1 MTPYQ
6 LYLHNQAYEMRFKRD
21 NIINLSLLNNVTSFI
36 GGDSITFDDI
46 FNYKTLKD
54 YKLKQM
60 EDFRENGKINIE
72 KWNEY
77 SENIIK
83 PAKIELGME
92 V

>member
-1 MTPYQ
+1 MTPYE
-6 LYLHNQAYEMRFKRD
+6 LYIENQAFELRFKRE
-21 NIINLSLLNNVTSFI
+21 NIIMMDISNVLSNFFGNELL
-36 GGDSITFDDI
+36 TFDRI

-54 YKLKQM
+54 FKLKQM